1 MYLEHWHLKEKPFQ
15 NTPDPRFLYFSR
27 RHEESLSRLLYTVQE
42 GLGAALLTGV
52 FGTGKTVLAQ
62 AFFEKVGPDKYRT
75 ACITNPQMDYVELLR
90 SIVRHL
96 DPGELPTRRSDYSPD
111 YFLERLEKT
120 LLNNVQDGKET
131 ILVIDEAHL
140 IKEEAILEGLRL
152 LLNFQQNDRFL
163 LTLILIGQPELRP
176 KILSIKQLDQ
186 RIAMKCHLEA
196 LTGEESKAYILHRLG
211 VAGGKEG
218 LFSEGAIRF
227 IFDRSGGI
235 PRRINRLCDLSLLSA
250 FSLRKKEVDEEM
262 VQEAVRDLG
271 EELHAL

>member
-1 MYLEHWHLKEKPFQ
+1 MYQSFWGLKEKPFQ

-42 GLGAALLTGV
+42 GLGAAVLTGV

-62 AFFEKVGPDKYRT
+62 AFFEKVGLDKHRI
-75 ACITNPQMDYVELLR
+75 AFITNPQMDYVELLR

-96 DPGELPTRRSDYSPD
+96 DPGELPTLRSEYSPD

-120 LLNNVQDGKET
+120 LLNNIQDGKET
-131 ILVIDEAHL
+131 IILIDEAHL

-152 LLNFQQNDRFL
+152 LLNFQQKDRFL
-163 LTLILIGQPELRP
+163 LTLILLGQPELRP

-196 LTGEESKAYILHRLG
+196 LTGEDTKAYIFHRLG
-211 VAGGKEG
+211 VAGCKGNVF
-218 LFSEGAIRF
+218 LEGAIRF

-235 PRRINRLCDLSLLSA
+235 PRRINQLCDLSLLSA
-250 FSLRKKEVDEEM
+250 FSLRKKEVDEEI

-271 EELHAL
+271 EEVHAL

>member
-1 MYLEHWHLKEKPFQ
+1 MYQSFWGLKEKPFQ

-42 GLGAALLTGV
+42 GLDAAVLTGV

-62 AFFEKVGPDKYRT
+62 AFFEKVGLDKHRI
-75 ACITNPQMDYVELLR
+75 AFITNPQMDYVELLR

-96 DPGELPTRRSDYSPD
+96 DPGELPTLRSEYSPD

-120 LLNNVQDGKET
+120 LLNNIQDGKET
-131 ILVIDEAHL
+131 IILIDEAHL

-152 LLNFQQNDRFL
+152 LLNFQQKDRFL
-163 LTLILIGQPELRP
+163 LTLILLGQPELRP

-196 LTGEESKAYILHRLG
+196 LTGEDTKAYIFHRLG
-211 VAGGKEG
+211 VAGCKGNVF
-218 LFSEGAIRF
+218 LEGAIRF

-235 PRRINRLCDLSLLSA
+235 PRRINQLCDLSLLSA
-250 FSLRKKEVDEEM
+250 FSLRKKEVDEEI

-271 EELHAL
+271 EEVHAL

>member
-1 MYLEHWHLKEKPFQ
+1 MYQAFWGFKEKPFQ
-15 NTPDPRFLYFSR
+15 NTPDPRFLYFSQ

-42 GLGAALLTGV
+42 ELGAALLTGV

-62 AFFEKVGPDKYRT
+62 AFFEKVGPDKHRI
-75 ACITNPQMDYVELLR
+75 AFITNPQMDYVELLR

-96 DPGELPTRRSDYSPD
+96 DSGELPTLRSDYSPD

-120 LLNNVQDGKET
+120 LLSNMQDGKET
-131 ILVIDEAHL
+131 IILIDEAHL
-140 IKEEAILEGLRL
+140 IKDEAILEGLRL
-152 LLNFQQNDRFL
+152 LLNFQQKDRFL
-163 LTLILIGQPELRP
+163 LTLILVGQPELRP

-196 LTGEESKAYILHRLG
+196 LSGEDTKAYILHRLG
-211 VAGGKEG
+211 VAGLEG
-218 LFSEGAIRF
+218 NIFSEGAIRF

-250 FSLRKKEVDEEM
+250 FGLKKKEVDEKI

-271 EELHAL
+271 EEVHAL